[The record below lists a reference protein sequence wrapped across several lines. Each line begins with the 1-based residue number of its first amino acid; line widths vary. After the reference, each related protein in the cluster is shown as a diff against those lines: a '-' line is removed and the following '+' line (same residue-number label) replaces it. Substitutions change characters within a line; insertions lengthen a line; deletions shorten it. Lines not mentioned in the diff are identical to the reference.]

1 MDDRA
6 APGVLPLRFPLAQLA
21 RGGAA
26 GLIAALDHLLEQNE
40 WARATLAPYCGQRV
54 MVGFDASGSPGWPG
68 PRMVAVIGEGGRL
81 DTTSRSDTAAP
92 AVTML
97 LRPSIDALFDL
108 AGGGPGKLS
117 RHLRIE
123 GDAQLAG
130 ALGEVA
136 RHLRWDAVEDL
147 SRLTGDIAA
156 ERIARAAKGG
166 VDALRSAG
174 ASIQLGA
181 ARYLSVESGRLVDKG
196 ALAIMAG
203 ELDLLE
209 RRVAA
214 LSPRPRPAP

>member
-1 MDDRA
+1 MDEPA
-6 APGVLPLRFPLAQLA
+6 ASGVLPLRFPLAQLA

-26 GLIAALDHLLEQNE
+26 GLIAALDHLLEQNA
-40 WARATLAPYCGQRV
+40 WARATLAPYGGRRV
-54 MVGFDASGSPGWPG
+54 MVGVDASASPRWPG

-81 DTTSRSDTAAP
+81 SAAAHSDTTAP

-108 AGGGPGKLS
+108 ARGGPRNLS

-123 GDAQLAG
+123 GDVQLAG

-147 SRLTGDIAA
+147 SRFTGDIAA
-156 ERIARAAKGG
+156 ERIASAAKGG
-166 VDALRSAG
+166 FDALRSAG
-174 ASIQLGA
+174 ASVQSGA

-196 ALAIMAG
+196 ALSVLAG
-203 ELDLLE
+203 QLDLLE

-214 LSPRPRPAP
+214 LSSRSPPAP